1 MLCLCVGERVSEG
14 AHPCGVSGERSL
26 IQLYSAEDITGA
38 ISSAALP
45 LISLI
50 IILLTYC
57 TAICILRL
65 DRSHCKLRTSFS
77 AVPCFPSPG
86 PHPPRCGFPV
96 LSHIQ
101 DATHTQYGVMCPI
114 CTVKT
119 IKIINLSLVYNAVLI
134 PELFLTFNYP
144 QMAGWYGWA
153 LMMVSGI
160 TLLPHTSLLF
170 TIGQLH
176 WSICDWV
183 LCLRTPWP
191 RKI

>member
-26 IQLYSAEDITGA
+26 IQLYSAENITGA

-101 DATHTQYGVMCPI
+101 DATHTHTHNMVSCA
-114 CTVKT
+114 
-119 IKIINLSLVYNAVLI
+119 LSALLK
-134 PELFLTFNYP
+134 LSKLLTFHLFTMQYLYQSFFWP
-144 QMAGWYGWA
+144 LIIHRWLADMAEHSWWSPA
-153 LMMVSGI
+153 SPCFH
-160 TLLPHTSLLF
+160 TLLSYLPLGSSTEAF
-170 TIGQLH
+170 VIEYY
-176 WSICDWV
+176 V
-183 LCLRTPWP
+183 
-191 RKI
+191 